1 MPEDTHPG
9 IPTRAIHEQY
19 VAMQGSL
26 QQYRTARDQ
35 GQAVQRAHGD
45 LQRDVLTFYELLR
58 PHLKAQDAVSDW
70 WEGKLPVYKPSEPE
84 YVPDPDD
91 GRGILQIQ
99 TARRVVDLTEADWS
113 QARADGPGEAS
124 LKDWHDALGLNGGVR
139 VEGVAGLGDSVLLTI
154 QEYQLGLRQMD
165 DWETKYQRKQ
175 QSQGGF
181 MSDKRTETVERQ
193 RIPADRL
200 IRAARE
206 LSDVADR
213 LGALS
218 EFDVSGQRT
227 EITDEQIERLEEWRQ
242 EQLG

>member
-1 MPEDTHPG
+1 MQDDTHPG

-70 WEGKLPVYKPSEPE
+70 WEGKLPNYKPSEPE

-99 TARRVVDLTEADWS
+99 TARRVVDLSEADFS
-113 QARADGPGEAS
+113 QARADGPSEAS

-165 DWETKYQRKQ
+165 DWETKYQRKR

-181 MSDKRTETVERQ
+181 MSDKTTETVERQ

-206 LSDVADR
+206 LSDVTDHMNLLTDISSSRETFLATDN
-213 LGALS
+213 
-218 EFDVSGQRT
+218 
-227 EITDEQIERLEEWRQ
+227 DEQKEPYGTAEPPE
-242 EQLG
+242 